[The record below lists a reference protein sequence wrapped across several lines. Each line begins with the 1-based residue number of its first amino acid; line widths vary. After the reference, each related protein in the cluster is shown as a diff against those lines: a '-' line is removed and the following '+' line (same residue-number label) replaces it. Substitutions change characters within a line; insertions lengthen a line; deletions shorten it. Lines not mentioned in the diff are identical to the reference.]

1 MNNLFKTVFNSTHT
15 HGRHLKFLFFMF
27 LLLFNG
33 FGNGVWGQSFCG
45 TYQGVPPTT
54 NNPDSLAYDRFGNAF
69 HIDKLAIPPAVA
81 GAFAGADCSS
91 GYFNLTFYG
100 TPPPSAPADPNHA
113 VCSVFS
119 YLSDNITRQQGTT
132 NCGTT
137 PLQNVNLQVAWLNFD
152 NPDTVILKELGIAP
166 GAIIGAGIGTPFLT
180 SVGGFSCKEVA
191 LDRPFIK
198 INGGVPPGGSAAF
211 DGRILLNTN
220 INWNYNESASNFP
233 NQLDLYSVVLHEG
246 LHVLGFASRMGQADA
261 YSLWDQTL
269 RVVDAYT
276 SGGGGANPKRAIM
289 TETSSGNQL
298 SCTKNCWQENT
309 TLPDDI
315 NSLVVQP
322 CGMPAADV
330 VVVGDAAIA
339 AVGGY
344 DDGSSIDNILSHLNE
359 NCNSPSNLVDY
370 VMSPGIALNQPQRIV
385 SDPEWNILCAL
396 GYTTTSCAGC
406 YSVAHSDEF
415 VDPNANCC
423 YKKFYGCL
431 GSSIEVLNSDLLCND
446 ITNGGN
452 LEVINVYAGGLGTLT
467 ITPNATGDGWIIS
480 QSDPSGGSARL
491 FYSISGCDCRMHNQ
505 SFSVFFER
513 ECPDCIYDGDMC
525 ENLLCYNDFEN
536 YTSTESFEVGLTHP
550 FILEGN
556 VAVGTPDLSVI
567 NGNHYLFMGGGSS
580 FNFGIEPVT
589 MELNKCISPRCSLLF
604 EASLQRGGQGFLEIW
619 GSNVAPCDISENAGA
634 FVSGNC
640 STPTICNT
648 ATTFSPHCIKNLA
661 IPTNII
667 NPFNGVFGSNDLQEF
682 TWINNTD
689 DDICFL
695 TLIPR
700 VGDVFLDNI
709 EAKIRCTPKVTCN
722 YQGNPEICHN
732 GTSTMTWL
740 VCAEDTPGS
749 TNTTV
754 TVNITL
760 PTGVNAVNPA
770 QLTQTVSIAKGACVT
785 ISVDVTTTL
794 PVGTMFMASMKVTSN
809 LACEVFECE
818 EQITVVEECT
828 PLTCQCTAAN
838 TINIDATTS
847 NPNYDPLLGGVR
859 YSQLEAIHNYD
870 QNNDGIIGIDDH
882 HGCISI
888 SGTLLID
895 APIYIENC
903 SSIQMNDGAEIVV
916 LRTTPTSQGGKLWLI
931 NNSLFGCAKMWK
943 GVTAQERTLLFA
955 TRNRFYDA
963 EYALQYMGRNN
974 LKIQGNEFVN
984 NYVGIEAFLSGAST
998 PIFNYGITNNRF
1010 IGYSTLKPLYPGQD
1024 PTGNWAYMGIH
1035 LSNVTGMDI
1044 GENNLFLG
1052 VSNALEAGSSPFTI
1066 KRCTIQ
1072 DLIPNTLMNPKITGI
1087 NAISCPLAKVEN
1099 CVFTGVGD
1107 GIVAVNTNLEVSR
1120 NTIVTN
1126 AVPSANIFNAGIY
1139 YSDGNNRQIR
1149 IKNNAITTCH
1159 EGIAIHNC
1167 PAPTFLEVTTDSI
1180 YIHSGVLN
1188 SDDNNGISFYDCNNG
1203 GIFNNR
1209 LYNPYLSETFNAIR
1223 LNNSEWNLVEGNR
1236 TEQYN
1241 TGIQIQGGGNN
1252 SVVTNEF
1259 VGLNGQFQTSTG
1271 AFTKNSAN
1279 NYCENTASGHTN
1291 AGFHFDGTCL
1301 GTNFSCNDMQ
1311 SAYNGLFLST
1321 SARISP
1327 QLNRGNT
1334 WTGPFD
1340 YKGAVHASSN
1350 PTLISLSRFTT
1361 DQMVDWIAGGGQSI
1375 SWFLPLGAGEKPLNC
1390 ATVQCPTF
1398 EEKMGKPR
1406 GDEDGIAKG
1415 EITEE
1420 GLRWIAQSRLLEHL
1434 AAAEDINSTFPGDVV
1449 NFYNNA
1455 YNTDLG
1461 KSAAMTSQ
1469 MNILHQRSASENNA
1483 LQLATDAI
1491 AVALQDLSNTRTLYA
1506 NTPPELWAS
1515 VLNEKTD
1522 HLETQTTGFS
1532 NAASGIANARMTEA
1546 SILLTQNNAWIPEFI
1561 PADNEQV
1568 LNEVYLNQALWNTHS
1583 IAVTDLEKIKNI
1595 ADQCPS
1601 EGGSAVYRARNMY
1614 KRLVPTASWDINM
1627 VCTGERNNQQTA
1639 MLTTHDVSVFPNPAN
1654 NTIHFAMT
1662 RPIEYDV
1669 NLVIYDT
1676 HGALLHTQV
1685 ISANTRLTT
1694 VTVNILPSGVYF
1706 YRFIS
1711 EKSQPVQ
1718 GKFIIRH

>member
-1 MNNLFKTVFNSTHT
+1 M
-15 HGRHLKFLFFMF
+15 FLF
-27 LLLFNG
+27 LFNG
-33 FGNGVWGQSFCG
+33 FGNGVWGQVGCG
-45 TYQGVPPTT
+45 TQSAPPPSTS
-54 NNPDSLAYDRFGNAF
+54 NLDSLVFDRFGNAY
-69 HIDKLAIPPAVA
+69 DMDDLLVPAQVA
-81 GAFAGADCSS
+81 SGNTVPCNS
-91 GYFNLTFYG
+91 GYFTLVFNGVPQQMRPTIC
-100 TPPPSAPADPNHA
+100 A
-113 VCSVFS
+113 VFD
-119 YLSDNITRQQGTT
+119 YLSSVIVQRQNTLS
-132 NCGTT
+132 CGSTL
-137 PLQNVNLQVAWLNFD
+137 LQEQIMIEVNWEDLD
-152 NPDTVILKELGIAP
+152 P
-166 GAIIGAGIGTPFLT
+166 GVGGIGTPFYQHYPIKPNPT
-180 SVGGFSCKEVA
+180 CDGMIIDK
-191 LDRPFIK
+191 PFRK
-198 INGGVPPGGSAAF
+198 INGGALPFISNNTQF
-211 DGRILLNTN
+211 YDGRIVLNSF
-220 INWNYNESASNFP
+220 INNWYIPATGDPGANV
-233 NQLDLYSVVLHEG
+233 DLYSVPLHEA
-246 LHVLGFASRMGQADA
+246 LHVLGFASRIGLGGAGA
-261 YSLWDQTL
+261 PTHSLWDHCL
-269 RVVDAYT
+269 HIVDNYSPSNPPT
-276 SGGGGANPKRAIM
+276 SIKNVM
-289 TETSSGNQL
+289 TNNSGCVL
-298 SCTKNCWQENT
+298 NCWTVDDQTYTIALT
-309 TLPDDI
+309 TCNNGNNPV
-315 NSLVVQP
+315 LVIGNP
-322 CGMPAADV
+322 
-330 VVVGDAAIA
+330 AIA
-339 AVGGY
+339 PINGGS
-344 DDGSSIDNILSHLNE
+344 GSLENALSHLSE
-359 NCNSPSNLVDY
+359 ACGGQSY
-370 VMSPGIALNQPQRIV
+370 VMAPILSEAKRVI
-385 SDPEWNILCAL
+385 STPELEILCEL
-396 GYTTTSCAGC
+396 GYKINQSNPSFSCDGC
-406 YSVAHSDEF
+406 YAIGWGVFTGQRVAGE
-415 VDPNANCC
+415 CC
-423 YKKFYGCL
+423 FKFYNRCSANPGTIPL
-431 GSSIEVLNSDLLCND
+431 SDLACYIRSNSNNPIQIILS
-446 ITNGGN
+446 
-452 LEVINVYAGGLGTLT
+452 GT
-467 ITPNATGDGWIIS
+467 
-480 QSDPSGGSARL
+480 
-491 FYSISGCDCRMHNQ
+491 
-505 SFSVFFER
+505 
-513 ECPDCIYDGDMC
+513 
-525 ENLLCYNDFEN
+525 
-536 YTSTESFEVGLTHP
+536 
-550 FILEGN
+550 
-556 VAVGTPDLSVI
+556 GTPLSVI
-567 NGNHYLFMGGGSS
+567 NDEIQIPLNLPPQSYEMRFNTSGCEDCRMDNSS
-580 FNFGIEPVT
+580 FTLFIEECVPCVATPQDQCDNTACVT
-589 MELNKCISPRCSLLF
+589 DF
-604 EASLQRGGQGFLEIW
+604 EAYTSTGNARPIYGEVPMLFQDCGQVGSPDLRIDDNNNRYVSFANDQIPVDFVKNREAFCIRLQDCIPPNCKLDLNLDLSRGYSVNNTPIALNIW
-619 GSNVAPCDISENAGA
+619 GSKNVPCSAEQIPLVAIPNDCG
-634 FVSGNC
+634 
-640 STPTICNT
+640 TTTICADGT
-648 ATTFSPHCIKNLA
+648 IFQPFCIA
-661 IPTNII
+661 DVP
-667 NPFNGVFGSNDLQEF
+667 
-682 TWINNTD
+682 INNGGTFNAPNLLPISPIEWTNLTNQ
-689 DDICFL
+689 DICYLTFL
-695 TLIPR
+695 PSRNGSTFFI
-700 VGDVFLDNI
+700 GLDNI
-709 EAKIRCTPKVTCN
+709 DARITCETKATCN
-722 YQGNPEICHN
+722 YQVNPKICYN
-732 GTSTMTWL
+732 GISTMTWL
-740 VCAEDTPGS
+740 VCAEDTPGGA
-749 TNTTV
+749 NTMF
-754 TVNITL
+754 TVNISL
-760 PTGVNAVNPA
+760 PAGVNAVNPA
-770 QLTQTVSIAKGACVT
+770 QLTQTVTIAEGACVN
-785 ISVDVTTTL
+785 ISVEVTTTL

-818 EQITVVEECT
+818 EQITVVEDCT

-903 SSIQMNDGAEIVV
+903 SSIKMNDGAEIVV

-974 LKIQGNEFVN
+974 LKIQDNEFVN
-984 NYVGIEAFLSGAST
+984 NYVGIRAFLSGTST
-998 PIFNYGITNNRF
+998 PIFNYGITNNKF

-1390 ATVQCPTF
+1390 ATVQCPIF
-1398 EEKMGKPR
+1398 AGKLGKPR
-1406 GDEDGIAKG
+1406 GDEAEIAKG
-1415 EITEE
+1415 EIQEE
-1420 GLRWIAQSRLLEHL
+1420 GLRWISQLRLLEHL

-1522 HLETQTTGFS
+1522 HLENQTTGFS